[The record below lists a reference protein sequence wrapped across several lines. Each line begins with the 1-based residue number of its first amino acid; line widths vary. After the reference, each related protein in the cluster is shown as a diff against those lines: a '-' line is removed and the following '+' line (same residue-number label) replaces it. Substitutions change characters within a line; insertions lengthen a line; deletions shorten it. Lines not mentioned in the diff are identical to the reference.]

1 MSLITGF
8 LALIFFMAG
17 IAFSILKTSKLHSI
31 KRIAKKSH
39 CCIGF
44 FAVAI
49 GIFHSLL
56 TSLSFKFTFGYLS
69 LLLLL
74 IITIFGILSKY
85 SKSSVTKRNIHITVS
100 ILTSV
105 VILLHIYSKLLF

>member
-74 IITIFGILSKY
+74 IITI
-85 SKSSVTKRNIHITVS
+85 
-100 ILTSV
+100 LTSV

>member
-8 LALIFFMAG
+8 LSLLFFMAG
-17 IAFSILKTSKLHSI
+17 ITFSILKASKLYSI

-39 CCIGF
+39 CFIGF

-56 TSLSFKFTFGYLS
+56 SSLSIKFTFGYLS

-74 IITIFGILSKY
+74 IITVFGILTKY
-85 SKSSVTKRNIHITVS
+85 SKSSLTKRNIHIVVS
-100 ILTSV
+100 ILTLV

>member
-1 MSLITGF
+1 MSLISGF
-8 LALIFFMAG
+8 IAFIFFMAG

-31 KRIAKKSH
+31 KGIARKSH

-44 FAVAI
+44 FAVVI

-56 TSLSFKFTFGYLS
+56 SSLSIKFTFGYLS

-74 IITIFGILSKY
+74 IITIFGILLKY
-85 SKSSVTKRNIHITVS
+85 SKSSVTRNIHITVG